1 MAEIRDG
8 FNQWLSYEKVSFYA
22 KKEFSQKQM
31 QNIKNLLLNGVKKS
45 EIEKLILEKEK
56 IKNKPTKKKRFID
69 RFKF

>member
-1 MAEIRDG
+1 
-8 FNQWLSYEKVSFYA
+8 
-22 KKEFSQKQM
+22 M